1 VLASAKLTMAE
12 LYCLNIFCT
21 EFPPNRKI
29 SVGSEGRSLLYVFMS
44 ITPLAK
50 SIFLNL
56 AFPVCIFVDIYST
69 EFYPSQRGIVNRK
82 AGNIPFTP

>member
-29 SVGSEGRSLLYVFMS
+29 SVGSEGRSLLYVFML

-50 SIFLNL
+50 FIFLNL
-56 AFPVCIFVDIYST
+56 APFRCIFIDIYST
-69 EFYPSQRGIVNRK
+69 EFYPSQRRIVKRK
-82 AGNIPFTP
+82 AGNIPFKP